1 MQEQKTTLKTST
13 PQLTGLPFSGHSTGT
28 TSGNYYPGQTLPT
41 EQVFNAG
48 MPSNQHQSAQLNVTD
63 TSEQSNFPR
72 PPIGQRS
79 KIALLQGQQNVSS
92 TSSLP
97 GQNFSNPIISGQ
109 PNLSGPPLSNQQTH
123 KDMLMQGAHGQN
135 LIGPSLSKQNLSNPL
150 LQTQQNLS
158 GPSLSTPSLPGQHYS
173 SLQGHQKPG
182 HSFPESQNMPIS
194 NLSGPPLTNQQN
206 IHPSSMSGQQNV
218 AQSSLMNQQGF
229 RPSMLGPQNLSGS
242 QMPPLPGQTAG
253 QMINSGA
260 TLSQSGQRS
269 YTSGPPIQGQHIGN
283 PAGISRS
290 PTSAM
295 PNYQHTG
302 YQGYNN
308 VYLKNN
314 IIIKFIII
322 NHITNIFF
330 LLHTGY
336 I

>member
-1 MQEQKTTLKTST
+1 MKTST

-28 TSGNYYPGQTLPT
+28 TSGNYYPGQTLTT

-48 MPSNQHQSAQLNVTD
+48 IASNQHQSGGQLNVTD

-79 KIALLQGQQNVSS
+79 KVALLQGQNVSS
-92 TSSLP
+92 SSSLP

-123 KDMLMQGAHGQN
+123 KDMLMQGTHGQN
-135 LIGPSLSKQNLSNPL
+135 LIGPSLSKQSLSNPL

-182 HSFPESQNMPIS
+182 HSFPEPQNMPIS

-206 IHPSSMSGQQNV
+206 IHPSPMSGQQNV

-229 RPSMLGPQNLSGS
+229 NRPPMLGPQNLPGS
-242 QMPPLPGQTAG
+242 QMPPLPGQSAG

-314 IIIKFIII
+314 III
-322 NHITNIFF
+322 N
-330 LLHTGY
+330 LS
-336 I
+336 

>member
-1 MQEQKTTLKTST
+1 
-13 PQLTGLPFSGHSTGT
+13 
-28 TSGNYYPGQTLPT
+28 
-41 EQVFNAG
+41 
-48 MPSNQHQSAQLNVTD
+48 MPSNQSGQLNVTD

-79 KIALLQGQQNVSS
+79 KVALLQGQQNVSS

-109 PNLSGPPLSNQQTH
+109 PNLSGPPLPNQQTH

-135 LIGPSLSKQNLSNPL
+135 LIGSSLSKQSLSNPL

-173 SLQGHQKPG
+173 SLQGQQKPG
-182 HSFPESQNMPIS
+182 HSFPEPQNMPIS

-206 IHPSSMSGQQNV
+206 IHPSPMSGQQNV
-218 AQSSLMNQQGF
+218 AQSSLINQQGF
-229 RPSMLGPQNLSGS
+229 NRPPMLGPQNLSGS
-242 QMPPLPGQTAG
+242 QMPPLPGQSTG

-269 YTSGPPIQGQHIGN
+269 YTSGPPIQGQHMGN

-314 IIIKFIII
+314 MIIKFIR
-322 NHITNIFF
+322 NQSYYKYFF
-330 LLHTGY
+330 FFFYIGY